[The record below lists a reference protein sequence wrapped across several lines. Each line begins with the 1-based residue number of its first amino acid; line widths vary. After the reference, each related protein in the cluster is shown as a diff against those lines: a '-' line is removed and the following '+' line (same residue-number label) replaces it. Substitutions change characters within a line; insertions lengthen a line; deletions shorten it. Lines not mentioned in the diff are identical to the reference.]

1 MVVRKYNSGS
11 FVARM
16 EREIT
21 KVSFGGQ
28 VSFSKGF
35 TMKRTVTALCLFP
48 FWSQFT
54 LFPSNS
60 ALPPA
65 ACCQQV

>member
-35 TMKRTVTALCLFP
+35 TMKRTVDSFLREFLGTTVDCEQATNFLLIC
-48 FWSQFT
+48 
-54 LFPSNS
+54 N
-60 ALPPA
+60 
-65 ACCQQV
+65 